1 MNIDNTNPNPSGPA
15 PVSDDDL
22 KNLTGD
28 ELVEL
33 YVEQLLKD
41 KGVEDNDGAKRDELK
56 TELTGRINEAILEAL
71 PDDKFE
77 ELKAAFEQDGDLDA
91 IIDGAEIDTAEIATG
106 VMKEFRAEYLGE
118 EK

>member
-15 PVSDDDL
+15 PVSEDDL

-41 KGVEDNDGAKRDELK
+41 KGVEDADGSSRAELK
-56 TELTGRINEAILEAL
+56 TELTGRINEAILDAL
-71 PDDKFE
+71 PDEKFE
-77 ELKAAFEQDGDLDA
+77 ELKNAFDQDGDLDA
-91 IIDGAEIDTAEIATG
+91 VIDSAGIDTAEIATG
-106 VMKEFRAEYLGE
+106 VMKKFRAEYLGE
-118 EK
+118 EA